1 MTTFS
6 TGNAIGSTAVKDL
19 YDNAEN
25 FDVAVN
31 SPGTSWVDRLGVLR
45 LSWKGIEAQFASY
58 LINQGFQYLGD
69 YSSGPITIG
78 APNQVFSYLGNY
90 YRPGPS
96 LVLPYTTVS
105 NWAIDQPKFLVA
117 GDGVLRNELTSTA
130 LDKGISLLP
139 GGQRIVSTLAVL
151 KTMPSTTPAA
161 EVKLSR
167 YRTGGPIINSEYEA
181 DFSDISTVADDFVT
195 IRTTAGLLYRLKHT
209 GMATYQAAGAMG
221 DLATNDSDALDRF
234 HATSLNLAG
243 IGNFL
248 VSRTMTFPSP
258 NGRLIQGV
266 PGQFKIMSQGN
277 TNHEATFRS
286 QSPVNLKIVGLE
298 VDANSFNRT
307 GVLTTRTMAIEIN
320 SGTDCD
326 LTDCIGRNVIGS
338 SEGIPG
344 VGIAT
349 SGSGLRVNTLRCK
362 AFDCGTLARP
372 ADGLFCSSSYSSNTD
387 CRAENCFDTGGVI
400 ESCSFSGFTRLVS
413 KNCGAGGAI
422 SNAIGSD
429 TYGCWMDVSVE
440 NWRSLVTGGVQILT
454 AAAGSLIDCWANVK
468 MTAVAYGMGPAVNFR
483 ETSTGRINGFSLSPQ
498 IRGGAATNQGILGS
512 GLRIEI
518 NNPIISGAN
527 DSSIQFQ
534 GNSTVTV
541 NGGDI
546 IGGTHSMAALGT
558 TVMVATGTKCVSPVG
573 YCMYA
578 FDTSS
583 IYYNTVIPFT
593 PGSGY
598 AGKDAGA
605 TLSALGAIGG
615 GLMLPAAVAGA
626 ASGSQAS
633 KFPVFGPM
641 GQTLGFVPLYP
652 S

>member
-1 MTTFS
+1 MTTYA
-6 TGNAIGSTAVKDL
+6 TGNPVPSTAVKDL
-19 YDNAEN
+19 YDNVEN

-31 SPGTSWVDRLGVLR
+31 STGQSWTDRLGVLR
-45 LSWKGIEAQFASY
+45 LSWKGIETQFAQF

-69 YSSGPITIG
+69 YSSGPLTIG

-96 LVLPYTTVS
+96 LTLPYTTVS

-130 LDKGISLLP
+130 LNKGISLLP
-139 GGQRIVSTLAVL
+139 GGQRIVSTVAVL

-195 IRTTAGLLYRLKHT
+195 IRTAAGLLYRLKHT
-209 GMATYQAAGAMG
+209 GMATYQAAGAVG
-221 DLATNDSDALDRF
+221 DDTTNDADAMDRF
-234 HATSLNLAG
+234 HATNLNLAG
-243 IGNFL
+243 IGNFMT
-248 VSRTMTFPSP
+248 SRGLTFPSP
-258 NGRLIQGV
+258 AGRSINGV
-266 PGQFKIMSQGN
+266 PGQFKIRSQGN
-277 TNHEATFRS
+277 TNHEVTFRS
-286 QSPVNLKIVGLE
+286 QNPVNLKIVGLE

-338 SEGIPG
+338 SGGIPG

-349 SGSGLRVNTLRCK
+349 SGSGIRVNTLRCK
-362 AFDCGTLARP
+362 AFDCGTLEKP
-372 ADGLFCSSSYSSNTD
+372 ADGFFCSSAYSSNTD

-400 ESCSFSGFTRLVS
+400 ESCSYSGFTRLVS

-422 SNAIGSD
+422 SNAVGFD
-429 TYGCWMDVSVE
+429 TYGCWMDVQVE
-440 NWRSLVTGGVQILT
+440 NWRSAVTGGVQILC
-454 AAAGSLIDCWANVK
+454 AAAGSLLDCSANVT
-468 MTAVAYGMGPAVNFR
+468 MTAVSYGVGPAINFR
-483 ETSTGRINGFSLSPQ
+483 ETGTGRINGFSLTPRV
-498 IRGGAATNQGILGS
+498 RGGADTNQGILGS
-512 GLRIEI
+512 GLRISI
-518 NNPIISGAN
+518 IAPAISGAN
-527 DSSIQFQ
+527 DISVQFQ
-534 GNSTVTV
+534 GASTVTIV
-541 NGGDI
+541 GGEI
-546 IGGTHSMAALGT
+546 IGGVHSISALGT
-558 TVMVATGTKCVSPVG
+558 ARIVATGTQCTSPVG

-578 FDTSS
+578 YDTAS
-583 IYYNTVIPFT
+583 IYYNAVVPFT

-605 TLSALGAIGG
+605 TLSALGGIGG
-615 GLMLPAAVAGA
+615 GLLLPAAVAGA
-626 ASGSQAS
+626 ASGSQTS
-633 KFPVFGPM
+633 KFPVYGPM

-652 S
+652 T